1 MLKHARGLS
10 LIEVLVTLVILLIG
24 LLGLAGLIIKGHRA
38 AYEAYQRHQAVM
50 LANDIAERMKAN
62 QAVLP
67 GGDNLTIAA
76 RYVAAATI
84 VDPLGDPAVIGR
96 WAELQNG
103 SIPDCADAGVTCTRE
118 QLADYDLALWEGLL
132 LGVAERRA
140 VTDASIGGIQ
150 MARGCIEGPLAA
162 PAPENTFR
170 VSVVWQG
177 DVPTAAPVSTACAQA
192 LGLYV
197 DRNGAANDATRRA
210 VSIDLTIFN
219 PA

>member
-10 LIEVLVTLVILLIG
+10 LIEVLITLTILLIG
-24 LLGLAGLIIKGHRA
+24 LLGLAGLIVQGHRA
-38 AYEAYQRHQAVM
+38 SYEAYQRHQALM

-62 QAVLP
+62 QGVLP
-67 GGDNLTIAA
+67 GGGNPAIAA
-76 RYVAAATI
+76 RYAAAAP
-84 VDPLGDPAVIGR
+84 VDDPLGDPAVSGL
-96 WAELQNG
+96 WADLQNG
-103 SIPDCADAGVTCTRE
+103 SITDCATVACTRE

-132 LGVAERRA
+132 LGVTERRA
-140 VTDASIGGIQ
+140 VGDASIGGIQ

-162 PAPENTFR
+162 PAPENTYR

-177 DVPTAAPVSTACAQA
+177 DVPTAAPISTVCAQA
-192 LGLYV
+192 LDLYV

>member
-10 LIEVLVTLVILLIG
+10 LIEVLITLTILLIG
-24 LLGLAGLIIKGHRA
+24 LLGLAGLIIQGHRA
-38 AYEAYQRHQAVM
+38 SYEAYQRHQALM
-50 LANDIAERMKAN
+50 LANDIAERIKAN
-62 QAVLP
+62 QGVMP
-67 GGDNLTIAA
+67 GADNLTIAD
-76 RYVAAATI
+76 RYVAAAP
-84 VDPLGDPAVIGR
+84 VDDPLGDPAATGMWVD
-96 WAELQNG
+96 LQNG
-103 SIPDCADAGVTCTRE
+103 SLTDCGAAVCNRE

-140 VTDASIGGIQ
+140 GTDASIGGIQ
-150 MARGCIEGPLAA
+150 QARGCIEGPLAA
-162 PAPENTFR
+162 PAPENTYR

-177 DVPTAAPVSTACAQA
+177 DVPTSEPISTTCAQP

-197 DRNGAANDATRRA
+197 DRNGTANDATRRA